1 MVPPSLSNPGVT
13 LLPASSGGLA
23 GSAGSAGSALSGT
36 SPRGRALFRFVVT
49 VVLLFAAVRLGL
61 LIFNG
66 EWAAALPLNL
76 IRIFALGAV
85 FDLAVALWWALPLAL
100 LYLFWPQR
108 RALRTL
114 RLISKIFCLI
124 AFSVLGFVA
133 IAEFVFWNEFVSRF
147 NFIAVDYL
155 IYSREVIGNVQESY
169 QLPGL
174 LALAGG
180 LAVVAMAINWRAQQG
195 VAQAGTH
202 RLAYRAG
209 LFAAL
214 LLGASALTA
223 LIDTRWK
230 DNLGQPQLAQLC
242 GNGPWEFFHAFR
254 YNEID
259 YEEHYRTLPLA
270 QAQSLAR
277 SQWQDSKRYRL
288 TGSTQM
294 PIEREV
300 LTDGP
305 VRDVNV
311 VMISI
316 ESLGAEFVE
325 SLGGAKG
332 LTPQLDR
339 LGGEGIFFSRLY
351 ATGTRT
357 VRGLEAL
364 TLSVPPTPGHAI
376 PMRPNHTGLFT
387 LGGLLKQKGY
397 DPVYLYGGYSYFD
410 NMKSFFGGNGYT
422 VIDRSALDR
431 KDISHENIWGVA
443 DEDLFNLAIRQIDA
457 RVADGKRVFAH
468 VMTTSNHRPYTFPA
482 DRIERPIGTARDAA
496 VKYGDY
502 AIGKFVADA
511 QTKPWFNNTL
521 FVFVADHTS
530 IARDTSDLPLE
541 KYHIPMVIY
550 APSFIKPARV
560 ESIVSQI
567 DVAPTILG
575 LLNLPYT
582 SQFFGRDAL
591 KDGPADAPVFMANYQ
606 TVGYVANGLGVVLRP
621 RQESKV
627 FNINNGELKTGPL
640 ADAERDRAIAIY
652 QTAARRFSGKLSVTP

>member
-1 MVPPSLSNPGVT
+1 MPLPARSTHTNSDRLSV
-13 LLPASSGGLA
+13 LPAS
-23 GSAGSAGSALSGT
+23 
-36 SPRGRALFRFVVT
+36 PRSRALLRLVVT
-49 VVLLFAAVRLGL
+49 IVLLFAAVRLGL

-66 EWAAALPLNL
+66 EWAAAMPLNL
-76 IRIFALGAV
+76 IRIFALGAL

-100 LYLFWPQR
+100 LYLLWPQR
-108 RALRTL
+108 RALHTL
-114 RLISKIFCLI
+114 RYFSIAISLI
-124 AFSVLGFVA
+124 AFGVLGFVA
-133 IAEFVFWNEFVSRF
+133 IAEFVFWNEFASRF

-174 LALAGG
+174 LALAGV
-180 LAVVAMAINWRAQQG
+180 LAAAAMLVNWRAQRR
-195 VAQAGTH
+195 VVHASAQ
-202 RLAYRAG
+202 RLAQRAG
-209 LFAAL
+209 WFLAL
-214 LLGASALTA
+214 VVGASLLTA
-223 LIDTRWK
+223 LLDTRWK
-230 DNLGQPQLAQLC
+230 EGIGQTQLAQLS

-270 QAQSLAR
+270 QAQALAR
-277 SQWQDSKRYRL
+277 AQWQDSKRYRL

-300 LTDGP
+300 LSDGP
-305 VRDVNV
+305 VRSLNV
-311 VMISI
+311 VMVSI

-339 LGGEGIFFSRLY
+339 LGSEGIFFSRLY

-376 PMRPNHTGLFT
+376 PMRPNHSGLFT

-422 VIDRSALDR
+422 VIDRSFLDK

-443 DEDLFNLAIRQIDA
+443 DEDLFNLAIREIDT
-457 RVADGKRVFAH
+457 RVAAGKRVFAH
-468 VMTTSNHRPYTFPA
+468 VMTTSNHRPYTFP
-482 DRIERPIGTARDAA
+482 DGRIERPIGTARDAA

-511 QTKPWFNNTL
+511 KAKPWFNNTL

-530 IARDTSDLPLE
+530 IGRDSSDLPLE

-550 APSFIKPARV
+550 APQLLQPARV
-560 ESIVSQI
+560 DAIVSQI

-591 KDGPADAPVFMANYQ
+591 KDGPGDSPIFMANYQ
-606 TVGYVANGLGVVLRP
+606 TVGYVGNGLGVVLRP

-627 FNINNGELKTGPL
+627 LVIANGKPSIGPS
-640 ADAERDRAIAIY
+640 ADGERDRAIAVY
-652 QTAARRFSGKLSVTP
+652 QTAARRFSGRVPATP